1 MARGLEEFG
10 KVTVAVA
17 ALGAS
22 QDPFQGALVRVLLEY
37 NETLQG
43 GTTIFRLFGFPE
55 PRHFFCKILP
65 IRTWVL

>member
-37 NETLQG
+37 NEALKR
-43 GTTIFRLFGFPE
+43 GTEIWRLIGQSE
-55 PRHFFCKILP
+55 SS
-65 IRTWVL
+65 